1 MNLIVNHLGKSQGS
15 GYFSHYSSFGQ
26 IYVEFD
32 FLQKKVTER
41 MSVQIEYSIPAGENI
56 DINVKVDRFAY
67 VLKNGQN
74 EIKIVSTT
82 RNIVV
87 NAPPDNS
94 LIGSQVF
101 EFVSDDNFDDGSVLV
116 AWGGIKDVSKV

>member
-1 MNLIVNHLGKSQGS
+1 
-15 GYFSHYSSFGQ
+15 
-26 IYVEFD
+26 
-32 FLQKKVTER
+32 

-94 LIGSQVF
+94 LTGSQVF

>member
-1 MNLIVNHLGKSQGS
+1 MNIIINSFGEASGQ
-15 GYFSHYSSFGQ
+15 GYFSHYSTFGQ
-26 IYVEFD
+26 IYVEYD
-32 FLQKKVTER
+32 HQQKKITAN
-41 MSVQIEYSIPAGENI
+41 MSVQVEYSIPAGEKI

-67 VLKNGQN
+67 VQKNGQN
-74 EIKIVSTT
+74 EKKIVSTT

-87 NAPPDNS
+87 SAPADSP
-94 LIGSQVF
+94 LVGSQAF

>member
-1 MNLIVNHLGKSQGS
+1 MNLIVNHLGKSQSS

-32 FLQKKVTER
+32 FQQKKITEK
-41 MSVQIEYSIPAGENI
+41 MLLQVEYSIPAGENI

-67 VLKNGQN
+67 VQKNGQN

-82 RNIVV
+82 RNLVV
-87 NAPPDNS
+87 NAPADSP
-94 LIGSQVF
+94 LVGSQSYD
-101 EFVSDDNFDDGSVLV
+101 FVSDENFDDGSVLV
-116 AWGGIKDVSKV
+116 AWGGIKNVSKV